1 MTGVRVADFAKVI
14 KIRFQL
20 DIDDDQHNE
29 KFFKPFIQE
38 DWVLYSGFINR
49 VLTSLFP
56 ALEDSIE

>member
-20 DIDDDQHNE
+20 DIDDYQHNE
-29 KFFKPFIQE
+29 KFFKPFIQD